1 MNKIII
7 IQLVMFFSFS
17 SFFAI
22 HAQEVKEEG
31 QLLTTNQD
39 KFIAISQVNDVLS
52 QVSDRNASSVTM
64 RDNAIFIQQIG
75 ANNRVFSSVV
85 AESSN
90 INIIQKGD
98 HNKIDI
104 NESARSIEKVI
115 SQTGTNNSV
124 IDFSFNP
131 SIATK
136 LELLQEG
143 NDLIFER
150 FGSNELSKNL
160 KFKMSGDARTIIVR
174 SF

>member
-1 MNKIII
+1 MNKIIV

-31 QLLTTNQD
+31 QFLTTNQD

-52 QVSDRNASSVTM
+52 QNDRNKTSVVTG
-64 RDNAIFIQQIG
+64 NNVVFIQQIG
-75 ANNRVFSSVV
+75 IDNTVFSNVV
-85 AESSN
+85 AESSD
-90 INIIQKGD
+90 IRIIQKGD

-104 NESARSIEKVI
+104 NESARTIEKVI

-124 IDFSFNP
+124 IDFSFN
-131 SIATK
+131 SDIATK